1 MVKMIE
7 PTYSYISSGG
17 VYFSL
22 LQTGRGFNGGMV
34 NSLLMKV
41 LGYDLPSVKDV
52 LHYRIRA
59 QITDRDDQVTRF
71 TRWNT
76 FSCKEEALVYIK
88 DFCIPHPYCRSI
100 CVNDRSIGFVFIRQ
114 ESGDDKCR
122 AELGYAIA
130 AKYWGQ
136 GVTTRALKM
145 AISDGLGSF
154 PDLVRLQARV
164 DVENKASQR
173 VLEKLGFLKEGVLRK
188 YTYNKGKVIDL
199 VVYSLL
205 STDPMP

>member
-1 MVKMIE
+1 MPSSILAE
-7 PTYSYISSGG
+7 ETENDISSE
-17 VYFSL
+17 VITLRPYKESDADDF
-22 LQTGRGFNGGMV
+22 
-34 NSLLMKV
+34 
-41 LGYDLPSVKDV
+41 LGY
-52 LHYRIRA
+52 A
-59 QITDRDDQVTRF
+59 GDDQVTRF

-88 DFCIPHPYCRSI
+88 DFCIPHPYCRSV

-145 AISDGLGSF
+145 AISDGLRSF

-164 DVENKASQR
+164 DVENKASRR

-188 YTYNKGKVIDL
+188 YMYIKGKFIDL

>member
-1 MVKMIE
+1 MPSPILAEEME
-7 PTYSYISSGG
+7 NDSSSE
-17 VYFSL
+17 VITLRPYKESDADDF
-22 LQTGRGFNGGMV
+22 
-34 NSLLMKV
+34 
-41 LGYDLPSVKDV
+41 LGY
-52 LHYRIRA
+52 A
-59 QITDRDDQVTRF
+59 GDDQVTRF

-100 CVNDRSIGFVFIRQ
+100 CVNDRSIGFVYIRQ

-145 AISDGLGSF
+145 AISDGLRSF

-188 YTYNKGKVIDL
+188 YMYNKGKVIDL